1 MLERKGEKNVNFEK
15 MFYLQKVLD
24 DRIMQE
30 HHLDERNVIQER
42 ILALEVELGELA
54 NETRC
59 FKYWSTKAPS
69 ERKVILEEYVD
80 GVHFILSLGLSL
92 QYTQIDDNTIGYIEK
107 KSNNVEAF
115 QTVFDQVS
123 RFNGDKS
130 FSQYKQLLQAYLTL
144 GRTLGFE
151 EGEIEAAY
159 LQKNEVNHRR
169 QDEGY

>member
-1 MLERKGEKNVNFEK
+1 MNFEQ

-30 HHLDERNVIQER
+30 HGLDERHVIQER

-69 ERKVILEEYVD
+69 ERETILEEYVD
-80 GVHFILSLGLSL
+80 GIHFILSLGLSL
-92 QYTQIDDNTIGYIEK
+92 QYTDINDKEMENIEMK
-107 KSNNVEAF
+107 ISAVEAF
-115 QTVFDQVS
+115 QAVFDQVS
-123 RFNGDKS
+123 KFNCEKS
-130 FSQYKQLLQAYLTL
+130 FSQYKQLFQDYLAL
-144 GRTLGFE
+144 GRTLGFRE
-151 EGEIEAAY
+151 NEIENAY

>member
-1 MLERKGEKNVNFEK
+1 MNVEK

-24 DRIMQE
+24 ERIMSE
-30 HHLDERNVIQER
+30 HQLDERTVIQER

-69 ERKVILEEYVD
+69 AREVILEEYVD

-92 QYTQIDDNTIGYIEK
+92 QYTDIERKTIKTIEK
-107 KSNNVEAF
+107 KANAVEAF
-115 QTVFDQVS
+115 QTVFDQVT
-123 RFNGDKS
+123 RFNQDKS
-130 FSQYKQLLQAYLTL
+130 YAQYKKLFSDYLAL

-151 EGEIEAAY
+151 AEEIEAAY